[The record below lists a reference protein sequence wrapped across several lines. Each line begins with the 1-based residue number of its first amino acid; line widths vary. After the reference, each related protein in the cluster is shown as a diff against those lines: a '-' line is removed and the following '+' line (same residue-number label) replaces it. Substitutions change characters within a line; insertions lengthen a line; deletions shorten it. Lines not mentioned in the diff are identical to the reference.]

1 MDYKNPYL
9 NPYQEFQK
17 FKTHPEIRK
26 HLEGGTCVEYGAW
39 ALNEG
44 GYHSI
49 PRMSFPG
56 GLIAGCSAGFMN
68 VARIKGAHTAMK
80 SGIVAAETIFDNVSK
95 NDVNFLEGKCLD
107 DFDKNI
113 HSSWIVDDLKP
124 YRNF

>member
-1 MDYKNPYL
+1 MYHMNRNQLHIGLIVGLDYSNPYL

-26 HLEGGTCVEYGAW
+26 HLEGGQCVEYGAR

-49 PRMSFPG
+49 PRLSFPG

-68 VARIKGAHTAMK
+68 VA
-80 SGIVAAETIFDNVSK
+80 
-95 NDVNFLEGKCLD
+95 
-107 DFDKNI
+107 
-113 HSSWIVDDLKP
+113 
-124 YRNF
+124 